1 VRFRHYDPTPGMCRW
16 LERDPAGYQDGP
28 SLYSYLGRNPM
39 AGTDPYGLFASSI
52 SRPEASLTVVVA
64 ELSAQGMSSVQILQ
78 HLIARGISSVLIAD
92 VLGYDESYV
101 DNFRKNWRKLQEKD
115 AKPPEGAKPEPK
127 APAQEVPIDY
137 PKPGKDFDF
146 DDPDKTP
153 EGYRERRT
161 PDGNYWNPKTR
172 ESLRPDLDHPPP
184 IGPHW
189 DWRRRPDNWWRIFR
203 DGSIEPHLILP
214 RIEPSEVKETRRKC
228 A

>member
-1 VRFRHYDPTPGMCRW
+1 MCRW

-64 ELSAQGMSSVQILQ
+64 ELSAQGMSSVQILE

-161 PDGNYWNPKTR
+161 PDGNYWNPYKK
-172 ESLRPDLDHPPP
+172 EWLRPDLKHEPP

-189 DWRRRPDNWWRIFR
+189 DWGQRGGKVWRIFP
-203 DGSIEPHLILP
+203 DGTIRPKLILP
-214 RIEPSEVKETRRKC
+214 RVEPSDVEETRRKC